1 MEVSL
6 IADYLAAKQ
15 ARLMTQVSLSVLKK
29 SLDFNTQ
36 LATELIQKMAQT
48 SQQVNNN
55 PTNTGVFLNIRV

>member
-15 ARLMTQVSLSVLKK
+15 ARLMTQVSVAVLKK
-29 SLDFNTQ
+29 SLDFNAQ
-36 LATELIQKMAQT
+36 LATELIQKMART
-48 SQQVNNN
+48 SQQINNN